1 MGISNIDVIVFD
13 AMGVIFEEG
22 DDTNNLLIPFIER
35 ECAYTDRLT
44 IHHLYMEASLG
55 HISSKEFWEQVGGD
69 YPTIERRYLDT
80 QLTLDPDLL
89 PVAEQ
94 LKGRYTLAIL
104 SNDVSEWSVY
114 LRHKFHLD
122 RLFTISII
130 SGDYGYRKPD
140 PHLYDVLLKSLCVAP
155 RRCIFIDDQPKN
167 LLTAVRLGMKTILMS
182 RVATA
187 PPCNCDYEIHTLR
200 GVITLL

>member
-22 DDTNNLLIPFIER
+22 DDANNLLIPFIER
-35 ECAYTDRLT
+35 ECAYTDRST

-55 HISSKEFWEQVGGD
+55 HISSREFWEQVGGD
-69 YPTIERRYLDT
+69 YPAIEQRYLGT
-80 QLTLDPDLL
+80 QLTLDPDL
-89 PVAEQ
+89 PPAAEQ
-94 LKGRYTLAIL
+94 LKDRYTLAIL

-122 RLFTISII
+122 RFFTTSII

-140 PHLYDVLLKSLCVAP
+140 RHLYDVLLKSLCVAP

-187 PPCNCDYEIHTLR
+187 PPCNCDYEIHALR
-200 GVITLL
+200 GLITLL

>member
-22 DDTNNLLIPFIER
+22 DDANNLLIPFIER
-35 ECAYTDRLT
+35 ECVYTDRST

-55 HISSKEFWEQVGGD
+55 HISSREFWEQVGGD
-69 YPTIERRYLDT
+69 YPAIEQRYLGT
-80 QLTLDPDLL
+80 QLTLDPDL
-89 PVAEQ
+89 PPAAEQ
-94 LKGRYTLAIL
+94 LKDRYTLAIL

-122 RLFTISII
+122 RFFTTSII

-140 PHLYDVLLKSLCVAP
+140 RHLYDVLLKSLCVAP

-187 PPCNCDYEIHTLR
+187 PPCNCDYEIHALR
-200 GVITLL
+200 GLITLL

>member
-22 DDTNNLLIPFIER
+22 DDANNLLIPFIER
-35 ECAYTDRLT
+35 ECVYTDRST

-55 HISSKEFWEQVGGD
+55 HISSREFWEQVGGD
-69 YPTIERRYLDT
+69 YPAIEQRYLDT
-80 QLTLDPDLL
+80 QLTLDPDL
-89 PVAEQ
+89 PPAAEQ
-94 LKGRYTLAIL
+94 LKDRYTLAIL

-122 RLFTISII
+122 RFFTTSII

-140 PHLYDVLLKSLCVAP
+140 RHLYDVLLKSLCVAP

-187 PPCNCDYEIHTLR
+187 PPCNCDYEIHALR
-200 GVITLL
+200 GLITLL